1 MKTYFVECENYKD
14 MGNILNALGL
24 MIEYAKF
31 LEEETGRVNDSY
43 VDSILCDNNIHYRT
57 EETSAE

>member
-31 LEEETGRVNDSY
+31 LEDETGRANNSH
-43 VDSILCDNNIHYRT
+43 VDVILDDNNIRCRT
-57 EETSAE
+57 EETNME